1 MSGLFVAFE
10 GVDRSGKTT
19 QLRLLADRLGE
30 KHEVIVTR
38 EPGGTPVAEAIRVL
52 LLADDVQMS
61 ARCEALLF
69 AAARADHVEQ
79 TIRPAL
85 DRGAIVLTDRFL
97 DSSLAYQGVARGLGV
112 DDVES
117 FNMWATEGLLPD
129 VTIMLDLPVGTSVQR
144 EGNTD
149 RMENEGQLFQAR
161 VRRGLMDLANR
172 NPQRYAVIDA
182 SGSIEDV
189 AEHVWAAI
197 PEQWR

>member
-1 MSGLFVAFE
+1 MAFE

-161 VRRGLMDLANR
+161 VRRGLLDLTNR

-182 SGSIEDV
+182 SGSVEDV